1 MAKAAYKR
9 EIDRLG
15 RLVIPKQYRDE
26 LDLPE
31 EGGEVNVTC
40 HGGVIYVTKAA
51 TTCVFCRSRKDLLNF
66 KGKPVCRRCLASIRQ
81 NAEEKPY
88 GEGK

>member
-9 EIDRLG
+9 EVDRLG

-40 HGGVIYVTKAA
+40 QGGVIYITKTSA
-51 TTCVFCRSRKDLLNF
+51 TCVFCRSHKDLLEYR
-66 KGKPVCRRCLASIRQ
+66 GKPVCRRCMESLRQ
-81 NAEEKPY
+81 LPDEK
-88 GEGK
+88 